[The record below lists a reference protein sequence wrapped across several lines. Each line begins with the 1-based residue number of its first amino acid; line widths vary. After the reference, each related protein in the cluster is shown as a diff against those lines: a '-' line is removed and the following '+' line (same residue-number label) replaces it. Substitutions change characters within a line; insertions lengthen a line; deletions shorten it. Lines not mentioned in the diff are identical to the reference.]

1 MSSNTE
7 FDAII
12 VGGGHNGLAA
22 AAYLARAGRD
32 VLVLEK
38 LEHPG
43 GAAVSAHA
51 FDGVD
56 ARLSRYSYL
65 VSLLPQQIIDD
76 LGLRIKLARRRY
88 SSYTPDP
95 QDGSRALL
103 VDNEDEAATAASFT
117 AVGAPDGEFRAF
129 TAFYAACRQLTE
141 ALWPTMTSPLLP
153 RSEARSLANRA
164 GASQAWEAMIEHPIG
179 NAISKELHSD
189 LVRGVVLTDALIGTF
204 ARADDEDLQQ
214 NICFLYHLIGGGTG
228 DWDVPVGGMG
238 AVSGELE
245 RAARDAGATILTSAD
260 VTAVRPGGAVDY
272 RHGGQ
277 DRTSTARWILANVAP
292 AVLERLR
299 GTPESVL
306 GCGRAVAVGGAD
318 AGADRDGNPNH
329 RREGAQV
336 KVNLLLKRL
345 PRLLDG
351 SVSPEAAFG
360 GTFHIN
366 ETWSQLDAAYRSA
379 AAGAVPSP
387 LPCEIYCHSLTDPS
401 ILSPELRAAGAQTL
415 TVFGLHV
422 PDRLVTAENNEA
434 RRAELQSAVLASLNS
449 VLAEP
454 IEDLLLTDADGRPC
468 IETKTTLDI
477 ERAVGMPRGNI
488 FHGGLDWPF
497 VEDGDPLDTPARR
510 WGVATDD
517 PRILLCGSGA
527 RRGGAV
533 SAIGG
538 HNAAMAVLESERA
551 WPCVNRTVDHAHESF
566 LPRPRPGRGQ
576 LEPAAGPPG
585 GGDVLHGISRRD
597 RPDHGHSQYRRRFL
611 GAGRRR
617 EHHHDGLPD
626 DGGDGH
632 PAQQL
637 AGGAARCAPGVLPR
651 HRHLHRGVTAVRAQP
666 GPHHADPEPCPAG
679 RRRGHDGARGHP
691 GGAARNAEEGPAA
704 GHRLPGVARAAG
716 TGPGAARGRRADDLP
731 VLALDLPG
739 QPAPGSGRLPGR
751 PAPGPGGRR
760 R

>member
-1 MSSNTE
+1 MSSNAE

-22 AAYLARAGRD
+22 AAYLAKAGRA

-65 VSLLPQQIIDD
+65 VSLLPRQIIED
-76 LGLRIKLARRRY
+76 LGLRIELARRRY

-95 QDGSRALL
+95 QDSSRGLL
-103 VDNEDEAATAASFT
+103 VDNEDRAATAASFA
-117 AVGAPDGEFRAF
+117 AVGAPDGEFCAF
-129 TAFYAACRQLTE
+129 EGFYAACRQLTE
-141 ALWPTMTSPLLP
+141 ALWPTMTAPLLP
-153 RSEARSLANRA
+153 RSEARSLAARA
-164 GASQAWEAMIEHPIG
+164 GAAEAWEAMIEHPIG
-179 NAISKELHSD
+179 QAISKDLHSD

-245 RAARDAGATILTSAD
+245 RAARDAGATILTSAE
-260 VTAVRPGGAVDY
+260 VTAVRPGGVVDY
-272 RHGGQ
+272 RHGGH
-277 DRTSTARWILANVAP
+277 DLTATAPWVLANVAP
-292 AVLERLR
+292 AVLDRLR
-299 GTPESVL
+299 GRLPGQSPERFP
-306 GCGRAVAVGGAD
+306 GPDAATAADVATAGTGAAPVTD
-318 AGADRDGNPNH
+318 NPNH
-329 RREGAQV
+329 HREGAQV

-345 PRLLDG
+345 PRLRDG
-351 SVSPEAAFG
+351 SVSPAAAFG

-366 ETWSQLDAAYRSA
+366 ETWTQLDSAYLSA
-379 AAGAVPSP
+379 AAGSVPSP

-401 ILSPELRAAGAQTL
+401 ILSPELQAAGAQTL
-415 TVFGLHV
+415 TVFGLHA
-422 PDRLVTAENNEA
+422 PDRLVTPENNED

-454 IEDLLLTDADGRPC
+454 IEDLLLTDSAGRPC

-497 VEDGDPLDTPARR
+497 VEDGEPLDTPARR

-517 PRILLCGSGA
+517 PQILLCGSGA

-538 HNAAMAVLESERA
+538 HNAAMAVLDSE
-551 WPCVNRTVDHAHESF
+551 PS
-566 LPRPRPGRGQ
+566 L
-576 LEPAAGPPG
+576 
-585 GGDVLHGISRRD
+585 RD
-597 RPDHGHSQYRRRFL
+597 
-611 GAGRRR
+611 A
-617 EHHHDGLPD
+617 
-626 DGGDGH
+626 
-632 PAQQL
+632 
-637 AGGAARCAPGVLPR
+637 
-651 HRHLHRGVTAVRAQP
+651 
-666 GPHHADPEPCPAG
+666 
-679 RRRGHDGARGHP
+679 
-691 GGAARNAEEGPAA
+691 
-704 GHRLPGVARAAG
+704 
-716 TGPGAARGRRADDLP
+716 
-731 VLALDLPG
+731 
-739 QPAPGSGRLPGR
+739 
-751 PAPGPGGRR
+751 
-760 R
+760 

>member
-22 AAYLARAGRD
+22 AAYLAKAGRD

-38 LEHPG
+38 LEHAG

-65 VSLLPQQIIDD
+65 VSLLPRQIIDD
-76 LGLRIKLARRRY
+76 LGLRITLARRRY

-95 QDGSRALL
+95 ADGSRALL
-103 VDNEDEAATAASFT
+103 VDNGDQSATAASFA
-117 AVGAPDGEFRAF
+117 AVGAPDGEFGAF

-141 ALWPTMTSPLLP
+141 ALWPTMTAPLLA
-153 RSEARSLANRA
+153 RSEARALAARA
-164 GASQAWEAMIEHPIG
+164 GADAAWEAMIEHPIG
-179 NAISKELHSD
+179 QAIRRELGSD

-272 RHGGQ
+272 RHGGR
-277 DRTSTARWILANVAP
+277 DHSASARWVLSNVAP
-292 AVLERLR
+292 VVLDRLR
-299 GTPESVL
+299 GRP
-306 GCGRAVAVGGAD
+306 AAD
-318 AGADRDGNPNH
+318 LSAGAAAGPNPNH
-329 RREGAQV
+329 QREGAQV

-345 PRLLDG
+345 PELLDG

-366 ETWSQLDAAYRSA
+366 ETWSQLDAAYSTA
-379 AAGAVPSP
+379 AAGSVPSP

-401 ILSPELRAAGAQTL
+401 ILSPELQAAGAQTL

-422 PDRLVTAENNEA
+422 PDRLVTAENNED
-434 RRAELQSAVLASLNS
+434 RRAELQAAVLASLNS

-454 IEDLLLTDADGRPC
+454 VEDLLLTGPDGRPC

-497 VEDGDPLDTPARR
+497 VEDGEPLDTPARR

-517 PRILLCGSGA
+517 PQILLCGSGA

-538 HNAAMAVLESERA
+538 HNAAMAVLESE
-551 WPCVNRTVDHAHESF
+551 
-566 LPRPRPGRGQ
+566 
-576 LEPAAGPPG
+576 PP
-585 GGDVLHGISRRD
+585 LRHG
-597 RPDHGHSQYRRRFL
+597 
-611 GAGRRR
+611 
-617 EHHHDGLPD
+617 
-626 DGGDGH
+626 
-632 PAQQL
+632 
-637 AGGAARCAPGVLPR
+637 
-651 HRHLHRGVTAVRAQP
+651 
-666 GPHHADPEPCPAG
+666 
-679 RRRGHDGARGHP
+679 
-691 GGAARNAEEGPAA
+691 
-704 GHRLPGVARAAG
+704 
-716 TGPGAARGRRADDLP
+716 
-731 VLALDLPG
+731 
-739 QPAPGSGRLPGR
+739 
-751 PAPGPGGRR
+751 
-760 R
+760 